1 VRAGF
6 NPTWVTLSEHSD
18 GTLLT
23 TGAERLTWLAFWLT
37 TIPYEITVLDPPEL
51 VAEILRLVE
60 TLRRTV

>member
-1 VRAGF
+1 
-6 NPTWVTLSEHSD
+6 
-18 GTLLT
+18 LT